1 MTVVRIEPG
10 GIEIEVAAREPV
22 AEAAWR
28 QGYTWPTKCYGQLDC
43 TQCFAR
49 ITAGE
54 EQVLPALDDELFTMR
69 TRLPARLRSPLVRLG
84 CRVLVA
90 GDGVVLEKK
99 GVRPPPSSLPVHL
112 PPIACGH
119 GEQR

>member
-1 MTVVRIEPG
+1 MPVVRVEPG
-10 GIEIEVAAREPV
+10 GVEIPVQPRETV

-49 ITAGE
+49 ISAGE
-54 EQVLPALDDELFTMR
+54 EHVVPAADDELFTMR

-84 CRVLVA
+84 CRLLVT

-99 GVRPPPSSLPVHL
+99 GVRPPPAGFSS
-112 PPIACGH
+112 
-119 GEQR
+119 

>member
-10 GIEIEVAAREPV
+10 GIGIEVKSRESV

-28 QGYTWPTKCYGQLDC
+28 QGYTWPTKCWGQMDC
-43 TQCFAR
+43 VTCFAR
-49 ITAGE
+49 IREGE
-54 EQVLPALDDELFTMR
+54 ERILPPQDDELFAMR

-84 CRVLVA
+84 CRILVT

-99 GVRPPPSSLPVHL
+99 GVRLPDG
-112 PPIACGH
+112 AG
-119 GEQR
+119 